1 METCFCYIILAEN
14 FFAYSLLVMY
24 CSQGKNAHN
33 NFVKTKRTLKSWMKK
48 CEDNINVYFSY
59 KCFDR
64 LVFVNQMKSIFTQFY
79 IQYYRTNILQEVNA
93 LAFEFRIVL
102 GGGEWGHGRGVR
114 AILNLFN
121 SLSPVLFVVCNIFPT
136 PCLCLLTISWLWDL

>member
-1 METCFCYIILAEN
+1 
-14 FFAYSLLVMY
+14 
-24 CSQGKNAHN
+24 
-33 NFVKTKRTLKSWMKK
+33 MKK
-48 CEDNINVYFSY
+48 CEDNINVYFWY

-102 GGGEWGHGRGVR
+102 GQEEEVNEGMEG
-114 AILNLFN
+114 I
-121 SLSPVLFVVCNIFPT
+121 
-136 PCLCLLTISWLWDL
+136 